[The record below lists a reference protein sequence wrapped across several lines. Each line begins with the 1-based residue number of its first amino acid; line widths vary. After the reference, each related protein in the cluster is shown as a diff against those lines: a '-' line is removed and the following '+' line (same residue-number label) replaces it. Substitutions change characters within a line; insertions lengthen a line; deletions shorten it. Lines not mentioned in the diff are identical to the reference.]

1 MKARLAALLQA
12 PARSAAILIAAGG
25 VVSLSGWLLGVRWL
39 QAVVPGTAPLNR
51 GSALCFLLLGLAQ
64 WWVRPA
70 ENDAWQRIAGIARVI
85 PALAVALIAALR
97 IAESFGNAA
106 VVSGAETALSPAR
119 EFFAGMAPNTAI
131 CFLMLGM
138 GLAVFDARTGR
149 RLEYSQLLFL
159 GEAVLALAA
168 FLARSFELTSMVR
181 PGAYLSM
188 SFNSSMGLL
197 ILTAGFLMERF
208 QGGLL
213 EVIHTE
219 SAGGMM
225 ARRFLPTAIIVPPL
239 LGYLCWRGQTAGLY
253 SEDARRLL
261 FIMSNVVVFG
271 VLILRT
277 AHFLH
282 VADRERQ
289 HAQTALKQ
297 TNEMLTDWVRE
308 LEARNKETLLLNEM
322 GDRLQTCLTTEE
334 ACGVITKSALSLFP
348 NDSGALFVT
357 NPSKNL
363 VEVMAVWGG
372 YAPGEP
378 VFAPEDCW
386 ALRSG
391 RLYRVDDPAKTPLCA
406 HVRSGAENGYLC
418 VPMVAQGE
426 AVGILHLEMGAATP
440 GGRPAMTDAKNRLA
454 ISVADHLALALSS
467 LRLRETLHIQSI
479 RDPLT
484 GLFNRRY
491 MEESLEREIRRADR
505 KQRPLAALMLDLDH
519 FKRYNDTLGHA
530 AGDAMLRA
538 IGSFLQTRMR
548 KDDIVCRYGGEE
560 FTIIMPESSLA
571 IAKQRAERLRL
582 QGKELDISLNGQ
594 FLGSVTF
601 SVGIAC
607 FPDHG
612 TTGEQLLRAADLAL
626 YRAKAAGRDCVM
638 AADIPTE
645 SAAH

>member
-1 MKARLAALLQA
+1 MSLVGWAL
-12 PARSAAILIAAGG
+12 GMG
-25 VVSLSGWLLGVRWL
+25 WL
-39 QAVVPGTAPLNR
+39 QAVLPGTTPLNP

-64 WWVRPA
+64 WWVRPE
-70 ENDAWQRIAGIARVI
+70 ENAAWQRIAGMARVI
-85 PALAVALIAALR
+85 PALAAALLAALR
-97 IAESFGNAA
+97 LLQSFGNQT
-106 VVSGAETALSPAR
+106 VVSGAATALSPAR
-119 EFFAGMAPNTAI
+119 EFFTGIAPNTAL
-131 CFLMLGM
+131 CFLLLGAA
-138 GLAVFDARTGR
+138 LVVFDVRTAR
-149 RLEYSQLLFL
+149 RLEYCQLLYL
-159 GEAVLALAA
+159 AEGLLALAA
-168 FLARSFELTSMVR
+168 LLARSYELTSMVR

-188 SFNSSMGLL
+188 SFNSSLGLL
-197 ILTAGFLMERF
+197 MLTAGFLTERF
-208 QGGLL
+208 EGGLL
-213 EVIHTE
+213 QVAHAE
-219 SAGGMM
+219 SAGGVL
-225 ARRFLPTAIIVPPL
+225 ARRFLPAAIIVPPL
-239 LGYLCWRGQTAGLY
+239 LGYLCWRGQMAGFY
-253 SEDARRLL
+253 SDDGRRLL

-277 AHFLH
+277 AHSLH

-348 NDSGALFVT
+348 NDSGGLFVT

-378 VFAPEDCW
+378 VFSPEDCW

-391 RLYRVDDPAKTPLCA
+391 RLYRVEDPTKTPVCA
-406 HVRSGAENGYLC
+406 HVRSKAENGYLC

-426 AVGILHLEMGAATP
+426 AVGILHLEMGPAAP
-440 GGRPAMTDAKNRLA
+440 GGRPPLTEAKNRLA

-538 IGSFLQTRMR
+538 IGSFLQSRMR

-571 IAKQRAERLRL
+571 IAKQRAERLRM
-582 QGKELDISLNGQ
+582 QGKELEIALNGQ
-594 FLGSVTF
+594 YLGSVTF

-612 TTGEQLLRAADLAL
+612 TTAEQLLRAADVAL

-645 SAAH
+645 STAH